1 MNTTRL
7 LVLAALACAPV
18 LSFAGS
24 TPGLTRAEVRAEVRA
39 DLVRVEQAG
48 YRPAGYDA
56 QYPLDLQAAL
66 VRVRSDQNSPSLSQ
80 FDADDERAP
89 KPAAHRR
96 ATVRSQAARDEVPGF
111 GEVYAHS

>member
-24 TPGLTRAEVRAEVRA
+24 TPGLTRAEVRA

-111 GEVYAHS
+111 GAVYVHS

>member
-1 MNTTRL
+1 MNATRL
-7 LVLAALACAPV
+7 LALAALACAPV

-24 TPGLTRAEVRAEVRA
+24 TPGLTRA
-39 DLVRVEQAG
+39 DLVRIEQAG
-48 YRPAGYDA
+48 YRPAGDDA

-96 ATVRSQAARDEVPGF
+96 STARSQAARDEVPGF
-111 GEVYAHS
+111 GAVYAHS